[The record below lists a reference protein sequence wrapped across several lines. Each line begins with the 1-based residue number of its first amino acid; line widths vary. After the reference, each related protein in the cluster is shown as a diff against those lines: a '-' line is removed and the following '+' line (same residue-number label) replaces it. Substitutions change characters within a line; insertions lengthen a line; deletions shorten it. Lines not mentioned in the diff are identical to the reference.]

1 MTRESSL
8 FATYKDVGVRPRIRR
23 SRAMVVEVDPKRRR
37 LTANMLKSFGYRVH
51 MLARGADALF
61 ILHRSPCALVLSDYE
76 MHEIDGYQLGRH
88 IKYQLPQTRIVLM
101 TGLGQ
106 QAVADF
112 LEDREIDAWLFKPFD
127 RVKLKEILMR
137 FDSPSSMKEKSVNA
151 APWKMYPGL

>member
-1 MTRESSL
+1 MSELQMTRESSI
-8 FATYKDVGVRPRIRR
+8 FNAYKDAGVRPRIRR

-76 MHEIDGYQLGRH
+76 MHEIDGYQLGRR
-88 IKYQLPQTRIVLM
+88 IKNQLPQTRIVLM
-101 TGLGQ
+101 TGLGR

-112 LEDREIDAWLFKPFD
+112 LEDREIDAWLFKPFG
-127 RVKLKEILMR
+127 RVELKEILMR
-137 FDSPSSMKEKSVNA
+137 FDSSSSMEENTSHS
-151 APWKMYPGL
+151 AP